1 MLNILGQHMD
11 KARAYVKENPSAHLH
26 LYGKLEAKHNRK
38 MGHITLFSN
47 EPDTIAEMGEGM
59 DF

>member
-1 MLNILGQHMD
+1 ME
-11 KARAYVKENPSAHLH
+11 KAQAYMQENPSAHLH

-38 MGHITLFSN
+38 MGHITLFSD